1 MTEKVANSISPLKKP
16 RSTMSPTIV
25 FNNNKIIGVL
35 GSPGGSRIICY
46 VAKTLYYL
54 IYIKESPVNAI
65 FSPHICSRNTYSE
78 IEDRVDADDLAKSLQ
93 KLGHKVT
100 RKKMTSGINLIWKHK
115 KSWVGTADPRRE
127 GVALAND

>member
-1 MTEKVANSISPLKKP
+1 MYLNKTAN
-16 RSTMSPTIV
+16 
-25 FNNNKIIGVL
+25 NYNKQN
-35 GSPGGSRIICY
+35 C
-46 VAKTLYYL
+46 
-54 IYIKESPVNAI
+54 N
-65 FSPHICSRNTYSE
+65 ICSRNTYSE